1 MNRVTLTAA
10 AVAGVLI
17 IVLGLSAL
25 FTVDQPEQAIVLQF
39 GEFKRQVRDPGLHVK
54 LPFIQNVVYFDRRVL
69 DTDPPTEEV
78 IAADQKR
85 LVVDSYARF
94 RIVDPLLF
102 YQSMGTELAARGRLN
117 ATISGSLR
125 RGLGNITPRSGLS
138 GERSKIMRPNTE
150 EGATQAQTL
159 RIDLHDAPLRPADPP

>member
-102 YQSMGTELAARGRLN
+102 YQSMGTQLAARGRLN

-125 RGLGNITPRSGLS
+125 RGVRTHPPRSG
-138 GERSKIMRPNTE
+138 RSRGRRE
-150 EGATQAQTL
+150 S
-159 RIDLHDAPLRPADPP
+159 LRPLTRGGAPHPQPLGLDRRGTRAHRAH

>member
-25 FTVDQPEQAIVLQF
+25 FTVDQTEQAIVLQF
-39 GEFKRQVRDPGLHVK
+39 GEFKRQIRDPGLHVK
-54 LPFIQNVVYFDRRVL
+54 LPFIQNVIYYDRRVL

-85 LVVDSYARF
+85 LVVHSYARF
-94 RIVDPLLF
+94 RIVGPLQF
-102 YQSMGTELAARGRLN
+102 YQSMGTQQAAPRRLN
-117 ATISGSLR
+117 GTISGSLR
-125 RGLGNITPRSGLS
+125 RVLGN
-138 GERSKIMRPNTE
+138 
-150 EGATQAQTL
+150 
-159 RIDLHDAPLRPADPP
+159 